1 MEKHALSDVEKYTQ
15 IEPNPEFC
23 TLWKYF
29 LKINGKIRILFQ
41 GKKNTIVE
49 RIYHRHIIT
58 LSKDK

>member
-15 IEPNPEFC
+15 IEPNPEFY

-41 GKKNTIVE
+41 GKKKNYSRE
-49 RIYHRHIIT
+49 N
-58 LSKDK
+58 LSPAHHYFKLG

>member
-15 IEPNPEFC
+15 IEPNPEFY

-41 GKKNTIVE
+41 GKKKKTIVE

-58 LSKDK
+58 LS